1 MKSFSKLAFIF
12 CSLLLSSSC
21 TDQKK
26 QLNHEFDRI
35 EDMLS
40 FSPDSALFIIS
51 KTDTGLLDSERLKA
65 RYSLLKSIALD
76 KSKIDICSD
85 SIIADA
91 VSYYASKGNECEK
104 ARTFYYTA
112 RIFENAGEYDEAMRW
127 LVKAEHTD
135 TREDCVSTKVLVY
148 ASKGRIYH
156 SALDYAN
163 AMSNYSL
170 AAEYSIMDGDR
181 EKYVANMLRKADCQ
195 MMLEEY
201 DSAKETID
209 MIKADKEELSIRN
222 LNKMYQGLIFLNER
236 KSPGKVES
244 IRNEYL
250 SVITDPKLVDWLM
263 IAGTYINENDAAK
276 AEEALERQAEFRGTN
291 ASYHYRMAQ
300 VNELKGDYRKAFES
314 YRKYDA
320 LSGEIGRSILTED
333 TRFIERQEEKDE
345 MYEKSRMKN
354 TILILAICAG
364 LLLLAASFMFILII
378 RKKLL
383 IKESENESL
392 RKQFEELMMERDALS
407 KAETKNS
414 EGMKIINERLRIID
428 QFVMSEALNDS
439 FFEAKASKTLNDI
452 INDRKEFIRHT
463 RLIFETSYPQFT
475 GYLMEKGLNETELE
489 FCCLYA
495 IGLNGKMV
503 TSFTNMKRH
512 YHIGSG
518 IRKKLGL
525 GGHDTNLSIYIR
537 NLLNELEYC
546 PASVDIRLLPD

>member
-26 QLNHEFDRI
+26 QLNHELDRV

-76 KSKIDICSD
+76 KNKIDICSD

-127 LVKAEHTD
+127 LVKAEHSD
-135 TREDCVSTKVLVY
+135 TREVSLSTKVLIHT
-148 ASKGRIYH
+148 SKGRIYH
-156 SALDYAN
+156 SALDYDN
-163 AMSNYSL
+163 AMENYGI
-170 AAEYSIMDGDR
+170 ATEYSRKDGDR

-236 KSPGKVES
+236 TSPEKVES

-276 AEEALERQAEFRGTN
+276 AEKALERQAEFRGTN

-300 VNELKGDYRKAFES
+300 VHELKGDYRKAFES

-345 MYEKSRMKN
+345 MYEKARMKN

-383 IKESENESL
+383 IKESENASL
-392 RKQFEELMMERDALS
+392 RKQFEELMMEREVLS

>member
-21 TDQKK
+21 IDQKK
-26 QLNHEFDRI
+26 LLHQKFDRV

-40 FSPDSALFIIS
+40 FSPDSALSILS
-51 KTDTGLLDSERLKA
+51 KTDTGLLDSEKLKA

-76 KSKIDICSD
+76 KNKIDICSD
-85 SIIADA
+85 SIIAEA
-91 VSYYASKGNECEK
+91 VSYYSSKGNECEK

-163 AMSNYSL
+163 AMSNYNL
-170 AAEYSIMDGDR
+170 AAEYSRKDGDR

-276 AEEALERQAEFRGTN
+276 AEKALEKQAEFRGTN

-320 LSGEIGRSILTED
+320 LSGKIGRSILTED

-383 IKESENESL
+383 IKESENASL
-392 RKQFEELMMERDALS
+392 RKQFEELMMEREVLS

-546 PASVDIRLLPD
+546 PASVDIRLIPD